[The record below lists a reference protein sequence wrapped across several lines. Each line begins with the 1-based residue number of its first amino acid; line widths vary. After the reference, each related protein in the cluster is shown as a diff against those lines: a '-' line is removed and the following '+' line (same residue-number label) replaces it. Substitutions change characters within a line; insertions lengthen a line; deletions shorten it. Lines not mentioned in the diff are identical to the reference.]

1 MKKEENM
8 LRQQAD
14 ELYHNLRLLN
24 LTDDITQKEA
34 ILGITTHLTVPG
46 GDYNGLLKYLAWYGE
61 EFLLPTASGLLDYH
75 TVSFSRVVDFG
86 AGLGWLGRGI
96 ALRHENIPTLFIDKR
111 QWVLTDIIAD
121 LETTNGRERVLDAM
135 QPSDIIVM
143 SELLHCL
150 DNPMKVLKPFE
161 KWPMLVVEYRSW
173 NVNYMK
179 SYTDQIA
186 KFDCTPI
193 GAFVDIFPGRKIHS
207 KTYGPYVIALI
218 QPLGK
223 KE

>member
-1 MKKEENM
+1 M
-8 LRQQAD
+8 LRQQVD

-24 LTDDITQKEA
+24 VTDDIQQKEA
-34 ILGITTHLTVPG
+34 ILGITAHLTVSG

-61 EFLLPTASGLLDYH
+61 RFLLTSASGLMDYH
-75 TVSFSRVVDFG
+75 KVSFSRVVDLG

-96 ALRHENIPTLFIDKR
+96 AFKHGELPALFIDKR

-135 QPSDIIVM
+135 QPDDLIVM

-173 NVNYMK
+173 NAGYMR
-179 SYTDQIA
+179 SYNDQIA
-186 KFDCTPI
+186 KFNCVPI
-193 GAFVDIFPGRKIHS
+193 SAFADIFPQRVIHS
-207 KTYGPYVIALI
+207 KTYGPYVIALV